1 MKKTYSLIIGL
12 FVIIGIAVGAYLWIT
27 GIFAS
32 NYAYR
37 SPLKDNSPTPGAA
50 LGDASTG
57 RVVMVLI
64 DALRYDTSTIKEVMP
79 TLNQLRAQ
87 GASAVMRSRPPS
99 FSEPGYS
106 SLMTGAWP
114 ELSDGPTFNLDYEQ
128 IPTWTQDNLFSAAHR
143 AGLKTAVSGYYWFEK
158 LIPQQ
163 DVDLH
168 FYTSGEDRLA
178 DEQVMAEALPW
189 LKNDAASLVLIHLD
203 QVDYAGHHEGG
214 PKAAAWNEAA
224 SRVDAMLAQIALNL
238 DFSKDTLVVFSDHG
252 QIDAGGHGG
261 QEPIVLTEPFVIVG
275 PGVVPGE
282 YPAIKM
288 VDVAPTISAVLGLNL
303 PASSQGEVLTN
314 MLNLPESIKSALPGA
329 VEKQQTALATAYA
342 VSLGMKIDAAKMPTG
357 SNVAQYQNYLDSLR
371 NGRIFVQR
379 VVRAAILAVLLAL
392 FVSLLIRNIKNG
404 SLWWIASGLVFSGIF
419 NYRYG
424 VWDQKTY
431 SVSSII
437 SESDLLTY
445 VAITAGAAFL
455 IAWLFSAL
463 GKRTFWQKPL
473 DATLSTV
480 GIILTMIF
488 VSALPVFWSFLMNG
502 VLVTWTL
509 PDYLSSFLGLLGLLQ
524 ILMIAAAGLIAIVI
538 TAVISRISQRRPAT
552 LRRR

>member
-12 FVIIGIAVGAYLWIT
+12 LLIIFIAAGAYFWIT
-27 GIFAS
+27 GIFSS

-37 SPLKDNSPTPGAA
+37 SPLKDNPPAPGAA
-50 LGDASTG
+50 LGEASTG

-64 DALRYDTSTIKEVMP
+64 DALRYDTSMNKNVMP
-79 TLNQLRAQ
+79 TLNQLRDQ
-87 GASAVMRSRPPS
+87 GASAVMHSRPPS

-114 ELSDGPTFNLDYEQ
+114 ELSDGPTFNLDYDQ

-168 FYTSGEDRLA
+168 FYTPGEDRLA

-189 LKNDAASLVLIHLD
+189 LKNDAVRLVLIHID

-224 SRVDAMLAQIALNL
+224 AQADAMLAQIATTL

-252 QIDAGGHGG
+252 QINAGGHGG
-261 QEPIVLTEPFVIVG
+261 QEPIVLTEPFVLIG
-275 PGVVPGE
+275 AGVVPGE
-282 YPAIKM
+282 YPAMHM
-288 VDVAPTISAVLGLNL
+288 VDVAPTISALLGLNL
-303 PASSQGEVLTN
+303 PASTQGEVLTS
-314 MLNLPESIKSALPGA
+314 MLNLPESVRSALPGA
-329 VEKQQTALATAYA
+329 VEKQQTALVTAYA
-342 VSLGMKIDAAKMPTG
+342 ASLGMKLAASKMPTG
-357 SNVAQYQNYLDSLR
+357 SNVAQYQDYLDSLR
-371 NGRIFVQR
+371 NDRIFGQR
-379 VVRAAILAVLLAL
+379 VIRAAILAVLLAL
-392 FVSLLIRNIKNG
+392 LVSLLIRNIKNG
-404 SLWWIASGLVFSGIF
+404 SLWWIGSGLVFSGIF
-419 NYRYG
+419 NYRYA

-445 VAITAGAAFL
+445 VAVTAGVAFL

-480 GIILTMIF
+480 GIVLTMIF
-488 VSALPVFWSFLMNG
+488 VSALPVFWSFFLNG

-524 ILMIAAAGLIAIVI
+524 ILMIAVAGLIAILI
-538 TAVISRISQRRPAT
+538 TAVISRTSQRQPVKRQ
-552 LRRR
+552 RR